1 MTTSEKGNQIREAVG
16 VFGDADAMQTA
27 IEELLSSFKH
37 ADLSLLASEDGVDK
51 SSAINKEG
59 RGD

>member
-27 IEELLSSFKH
+27 IEEAAEFWIQ
-37 ADLSLLASEDGVDK
+37 ARRPQ
-51 SSAINKEG
+51 SACF
-59 RGD
+59 